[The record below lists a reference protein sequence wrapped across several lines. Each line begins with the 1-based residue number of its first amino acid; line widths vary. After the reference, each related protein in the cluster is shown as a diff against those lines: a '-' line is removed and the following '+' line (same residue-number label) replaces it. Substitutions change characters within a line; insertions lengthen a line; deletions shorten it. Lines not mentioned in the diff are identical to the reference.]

1 MPPAAPAPGTSFT
14 ATPSWLSI
22 TCAKCA
28 REGVQCGDTSWT
40 HLSAGRTRAAPV
52 GPVSGFGHV
61 AGGGDGDVLESR
73 IHRADIDG
81 GQIGESRSPV
91 LKVVAVPVQKT
102 NAKGLQ
108 KSGTGVVGGA
118 AAEPDDDALGS
129 GTDGGEHEFAG
140 AVGGGDQRGCV
151 LWLQAVLV
159 RWLRLSRPRRSCRRR
174 ADRSGLRQAGRAG
187 RGPARRASI
196 RQWRRQARVRCLHRR
211 RPWEGNGPRHRGRHS
226 QSPEPSPGPPPW
238 RSGSL

>member
-1 MPPAAPAPGTSFT
+1 M
-14 ATPSWLSI
+14 
-22 TCAKCA
+22 
-28 REGVQCGDTSWT
+28 REGGVQCGDIIF
-40 HLSAGRTRAAPV
+40 GRTFLRAEHGAGAGGTGQRV
-52 GPVSGFGHV
+52 GHV

-140 AVGGGDQRGCV
+140 AVGGGDQRVAFFGFKQC
-151 LWLQAVLV
+151 
-159 RWLRLSRPRRSCRRR
+159 
-174 ADRSGLRQAGRAG
+174 
-187 RGPARRASI
+187 
-196 RQWRRQARVRCLHRR
+196 
-211 RPWEGNGPRHRGRHS
+211 
-226 QSPEPSPGPPPW
+226 
-238 RSGSL
+238 